1 MCVCVCFQVPDSADD
16 AHAGGG
22 GASSLSSRLPGA
34 HPQGRVPKSAAPA
47 YSLVPT
53 RPPVGAAEFAFADEA
68 LAAARARGIQG
79 DDVHVESA
87 RVYNLRF
94 IDAFK
99 GSVADGPAAPVSSLL
114 MKNHFQQ
121 VSRGVRAEHQSMAYD
136 QASTLGRR
144 PPPPPPPPRAAAA
157 TPALALPSPAP
168 AVPQGAAWALASAP
182 APLLAEGSGGG
193 ALAAAN
199 TRLLD
204 EKEKTRTRQA
214 NQAKAAALKA
224 ANVPLALDAIGTLTG
239 AEMRAYLV
247 EMRRVHS
254 DAVPTIGASGSERR
268 AALVKWFTDY
278 PAIFLAPP
286 APVL

>member
-1 MCVCVCFQVPDSADD
+1 M
-16 AHAGGG
+16 
-22 GASSLSSRLPGA
+22 
-34 HPQGRVPKSAAPA
+34 
-47 YSLVPT
+47 
-53 RPPVGAAEFAFADEA
+53 
-68 LAAARARGIQG
+68 
-79 DDVHVESA
+79 HVESA
-87 RVYNLRF
+87 KVYNLRF

-121 VSRGVRAEHQSMAYD
+121 VSRGVRAEHQSMTYD

-144 PPPPPPPPRAAAA
+144 PPPPPPRAAAA

-182 APLLAEGSGGG
+182 ASLVAKGDGGG

-224 ANVPLALDAIGTLTG
+224 ANVPLALDAIGKLTG

-254 DAVPTIGASGSERR
+254 DAVPTIGALGSERR